1 MRSVFGDTYTTMIY
15 NMKKTI
21 IALAAL
27 GTLASAAHAQSSV
40 TLFGVIDEGLDFVNN
55 KGGHQAYQLASS
67 VMQGDRFGLTGT
79 EDLGGGLKAVFM
91 LENGFN
97 LNSGALSQNGLMFG
111 RQAWV
116 GLSSAQ
122 LGTVTLGRQYDAI
135 FDYVAPFAAG
145 QVGGGVYGAH
155 PGDIDNANID
165 YHSNSSI
172 KYASPTYGGFKF
184 GGTYSLGGTP
194 GNFTNN
200 QIFSL
205 GASYNQGPIGLGAA
219 YLNARN
225 PGTGMFS
232 TAMSSL
238 PETLMSPIYSGFM
251 SANTFQLIDLGG
263 SYTFGPATVGV
274 TYTNAKFMNLGSNT
288 MPTGA
293 KGPAS
298 GFSTGS
304 TATFN
309 DVQLNLQYRV
319 NPFLRLLLASDYMNR
334 NSLTAGNGDPVAR
347 AQYLQFQAALD
358 YSLSKRTDVYA
369 MALYQRAIGQDST
382 GGAAVAA
389 ITDTTAISS
398 NGKQFVARIGIRHKF

>member
-1 MRSVFGDTYTTMIY
+1 
-15 NMKKTI
+15 MKKTI

-27 GTLASAAHAQSSV
+27 SSLASVAHAQSSV
-40 TLFGVIDEGLDFVNN
+40 TLFGVIDEGIDMVSN
-55 KGGHQAYQLASS
+55 KGGSHVVQLSSS
-67 VMQGDRFGLTGT
+67 VMQGNRWGLNGS

-116 GLSSAQ
+116 GLSSQ
-122 LGTVTLGRQYDAI
+122 FGTVTIGRQYDSV
-135 FDYVAPFAAG
+135 FDYAAPIAAG
-145 QVGGGVYGAH
+145 QLGGGVYGAH
-155 PGDIDNANID
+155 PGDLDNSNID
-165 YHSNSSI
+165 YHVNNSI
-172 KYASPTYGGFKF
+172 KYASPDYSGFKYGGLYGF
-184 GGTYSLGGTP
+184 GGVAGSMGE
-194 GNFTNN
+194 N

-205 GASYNQGPIGLGAA
+205 GASYNNGPVALGGA
-219 YLNARN
+219 YLNVRN
-225 PGTGMFS
+225 PGSGYFS

-238 PETLMSPIYSGFM
+238 PETLMTPIYSGFM
-251 SANTFQLIDLGG
+251 SANTFQIIDLGG
-263 SYTFGPATVGV
+263 SYAFGPATLGL
-274 TYTNAKFMNLGSNT
+274 TYTNAKFMNLGSNA

-298 GFSTGS
+298 GFEQGS

-309 DVQLNLQYRV
+309 DVQVNFQYRFT
-319 NPFLRLLLASDYMNR
+319 PTLRVLLASDYVTR
-334 NSLTAGNGDPVAR
+334 NALTQGNGTPVTR
-347 AQYLQFQAALD
+347 AQYLQYDVSVD

-369 MALYQRAIGQDST
+369 MALYQRALGDDST

-398 NGKQFVARIGIRHKF
+398 NGNQFLGRVGIRTKF